1 MIQNRNISIFIIAC
15 FLCSFLSKNKAMGQ
29 FDMGMENYSIQVL
42 NDTVS
47 VKPGQFAFNS
57 ITINNTSDQD
67 LVLGLGF
74 SLPAGW
80 GFVTNPDP
88 KVVVKRGEFLSIP
101 FRISP
106 SRAAL
111 GDINYPITI
120 LLQNPMTGKEIKQN
134 FFVKINNNTVW
145 TASLL
150 SSNLLIEPN
159 DSLSRFELRVK
170 NNGNKRE
177 LFEIGL
183 KSDLRLSL
191 PSIGTQFI
199 LWPGK
204 DTTVTVYVASRSK
217 LANTNTVSFFVKA
230 QKETVLLTG
239 YVYFTSDTFQDK
251 TSRFGTMPID
261 VEYFGVNMFNKNS
274 SFNYFDIRGNYDYG
288 KNRTLDF
295 MLRTNSFNP
304 NYILTT
310 QFYNIRYSSDK
321 FEFGIGSQNRFLN
334 YQINGYGA
342 NVIFKNKKQ
351 SEFELYGV
359 KGTQKDDQVL
369 GLRIDNNITERTN
382 LSTNAM
388 IIEDKEKDVLA
399 FFSLHKFEN
408 KSFGNDKVMVSGG
421 YSAEKHADSLKYG
434 YMGGYRIE
442 KRYNKAMLQSS
453 YQYYSPGYYG
463 LLKGVIHGSHE
474 LKFGSKKVYF
484 SLFSQTNSRQP
495 DTFNPEV
502 LKFTN
507 LSYKNL
513 DGGLR
518 FGLANR
524 VHNLSAELMYLEQ
537 YQQND
542 NLSKM
547 TGYRSIAYLTTN
559 KDKFFQTLRL
569 SYTQSQIKELVNENL
584 KHSYNAYYQMKF
596 KNIGINANYAIGPNF
611 YFDYLSFY
619 KDKAVPKFQ
628 NLSMFYELNN
638 KEKTFYDRLNLT
650 VSNRANYSEPSFYVR
665 NELYF
670 EMPKLKS
677 KVTIFSS
684 VDVKDVPNTFSL
696 SVSVKKTLDVPMVF
710 KQKYYSASL
719 FLFKDL
725 NNNDLFDNGEEPL
738 SDVNIKINDITFK
751 SNSKGMIFLKNAE
764 EKQYIIDYKVIQNLK
779 GWMVKD
785 GTIDTLNLNRNISI
799 GVPFKQ
805 SRMVAGKV
813 TFENENTNNDKIET
827 PNGILII
834 AINKKGEIFKSST
847 NSKGEFYFN
856 LNKDFYNIQMPT
868 NIFGEEYHV
877 EKSIYSVDL
886 TNENYSEIEFKVV
899 KQRRK
904 INIRKQ

>member
-1 MIQNRNISIFIIAC
+1 MIQNRNISIFIISC
-15 FLCSFLSKNKAMGQ
+15 FLCLFLSKNEVMGQ

-42 NDTVS
+42 NDTVA

-111 GDINYPITI
+111 GDVNYPITI

-134 FFVKINNNTVW
+134 FFVRINNNTVW
-145 TASLL
+145 NASLL
-150 SSNLLIEPN
+150 SSNLLIEPT
-159 DSLSRFELRVK
+159 DSLSKFELRVK

-177 LFEIGL
+177 LFEISL
-183 KSDLRLSL
+183 RSDLRLSL
-191 PSIGTQFI
+191 PSTGTQFI

-204 DTTVTVYVASRSK
+204 DTTVTVFVASRSK
-217 LANTNTVSFFVKA
+217 LANTNTVLFFVKA

-239 YVYFTSDTFQDK
+239 NVYFTSDTFQGK
-251 TSRFGTMPID
+251 TSRFGSMPID
-261 VEYFGVNMFNKNS
+261 VEYFGVNMFKRNS
-274 SFNYFDIRGNYDYG
+274 SYNYFDISGNYDYG
-288 KNRTLDF
+288 NNRSLNF
-295 MLRTNSFNP
+295 RLRTNSVNLGDIFS
-304 NYILTT
+304 T
-310 QFYNIRYSSDK
+310 QFYSLRYSSDR
-321 FEFGIGSQNRFLN
+321 FEVGVGSQNRFLN

-342 NVIFKNKKQ
+342 NVVFKNKKQ

-359 KGTQKDDQVL
+359 KGYQKDDQVL
-369 GLRIDNNITERTN
+369 GLRIDNNISESLN

-388 IIEDKEKDVLA
+388 LIDDKKKDVLA
-399 FFSLHKFEN
+399 FFSLHKLEK
-408 KSFGNDKVMVSGG
+408 KSTVNDQISVAGG
-421 YSAEKHADSLKYG
+421 YSAGKHNDTLNYG

-442 KRYNKAMLQSS
+442 KRYNLVRLQSS
-453 YQYYSPGYYG
+453 YQYYSPLYYG
-463 LLKGVIHGSHE
+463 LLRGVIHGSHE
-474 LKFGSKKVYF
+474 LRFGTKKATF

-495 DTFNPEV
+495 VQLNSENVSFSSLNYKTFD
-502 LKFTN
+502 
-507 LSYKNL
+507 S
-513 DGGLR
+513 GLR
-518 FGLANR
+518 FGFANQ
-524 VHNLSAELMYLEQ
+524 VNNISFEFSYLEQ
-537 YQQND
+537 YQQNED
-542 NLSKM
+542 LSKM
-547 TGYRSIAYLTTN
+547 KGYRSTVYLTSN
-559 KDKFFQTLRL
+559 KAKFFQTLRF
-569 SYTQSQIKELVNENL
+569 SYTQASIKELADSNMNN
-584 KHSYNAYYQMKF
+584 SYNAYYQMKY
-596 KNIGINANYAIGPNF
+596 KNIGVNANYAFGPNY
-611 YFDYLSFY
+611 YFDYLSYY
-619 KDKAVPKFQ
+619 KSNVLPNSQ
-628 NLSMFYELNN
+628 NVSVFYELNN
-638 KEKTFYDRLNLT
+638 KSKTFYNRLNLT
-650 VSNRANYSEPSFYVR
+650 VSNRSNFEHPSMYVR

-670 EMPKLKS
+670 EMPKIKS
-677 KVTIFSS
+677 RITLFSS
-684 VDVKDVPNTFSL
+684 FDIKDVSNTMSFN
-696 SVSVKKTLDVPMVF
+696 VSVKKTLDVPMIF

-738 SDVNIKINDITFK
+738 SNVNIKINDITFK

-785 GTIDTLNLNRNISI
+785 GTVDTLNLDRNISL

-805 SRMVAGKV
+805 SRMVAGRVK
-813 TFENENTNNDKIET
+813 FENENTYNNKIEAA
-827 PNGILII
+827 NGILII

-886 TNENYSEIEFKVV
+886 TNENYSEIEFTVV